1 MMGESEMDP
10 NGLAVVGDDGGSSHE
25 FAAFAEGD
33 APEPLPLPSD
43 IPSPVAA
50 VPAGS
55 GSVPLVIDPAN
66 DQRKRVTKSGLAPI
80 RSLAAIL
87 AVDRKNGGVQIGT
100 GWFFSPGLLVT
111 AGHVLFDHNH
121 NLGKMKEAFVLPMH
135 NNSIPNA
142 KGLFEKIH
150 VSPNQFRLTDGWV
163 KKKDRAA
170 DYAAIVLPESQHS
183 SHWCNTSVELN
194 DEVLGADQMARQQ
207 ILIAGYPAK
216 PPAGAA
222 PGTMW
227 IAAGKLGGRD
237 AKQISY
243 RIDTSGGQSGTAVFL
258 STQKGAY
265 VLGIH
270 NYGIALD
277 GKRFNQATRINKA
290 VFLQLA
296 AWAGLK
302 VAAS

>member
-1 MMGESEMDP
+1 MTEEAETNPSRLEILGDEVAP
-10 NGLAVVGDDGGSSHE
+10 GLELVV
-25 FAAFAEGD
+25 FAEGKP
-33 APEPLPLPSD
+33 PEAAPLPTD
-43 IPSPVAA
+43 IPTPVAA
-50 VPAGS
+50 APADP

-66 DQRKRVTKSGLAPI
+66 DHRMRVTKSGLAPI

-87 AVDRKNGGVQIGT
+87 AVDRQNGGVQIGT

-111 AGHVLFDHNH
+111 AGHVLFDHKSK
-121 NLGKMKEAFVLPMH
+121 LGEMKEAFVLPMH
-135 NNSIPNA
+135 NNSIPDA
-142 KGLFEKIH
+142 RGLFEQIH
-150 VSPNQFRLTDGWV
+150 VKPKQFRHTEGWV
-163 KKKDRAA
+163 KHQDRAT
-170 DYAAIVLPESQHS
+170 DFAAIVLPESQHS
-183 SHWCNTSVELN
+183 RHWCNTSVELN
-194 DEVLGADQMARQQ
+194 DEVLGSGRVGGQD

-227 IAAGKLGGRD
+227 IAAGTLGGRD

-243 RIDTSGGQSGTAVFL
+243 KIDTSGGQSGTAVFL

-277 GKRFNQATRINKA
+277 GKRFNQATRINKS

-302 VAAS
+302 ISAS